1 MPDDFLGKVAIVT
14 GAGSGIGRA
23 TALAFGREGAQVVV
37 SDVDRAG
44 GEETARLI
52 LAAGGKALFVAC
64 NVTSSEEVN
73 ALLQQTMQTYAR
85 LDCAVNNAGIE
96 GTPAPTVELPE
107 DAWNRVLSVNLTGPW
122 LCMKY
127 EIPAMLQTGGGAVVN
142 MASILGVVG
151 FANAGAYVAAKHGL
165 IGVTQAA
172 ALEYAERDIR
182 VNALC
187 PGFIATP
194 MLERGLQLSEHP
206 EVQSQLAALHP
217 MKRLGTAEEIAEAAL
232 WLCSSRA
239 SFVTG
244 VALLADGGYTA
255 Q

>member
-1 MPDDFLGKVAIVT
+1 MSDEFAGKVALVT

-23 TALAFGREGAQVVV
+23 AALGFGREGAKVVV
-37 SDVDRAG
+37 SDIDRAG
-44 GEETARLI
+44 GEETVRLI
-52 LAAGGKALFVAC
+52 RAADGAAAFIACDVARG
-64 NVTSSEEVN
+64 EEVD
-73 ALLQQTMQTYAR
+73 ALVRQAVQAYGR

-96 GTPAPTVELPE
+96 GIQASTVDLPE
-107 DAWNRVLSVNLTGPW
+107 EAWSRVLSVNLTGPW

-127 EIPAMLQTGGGAVVN
+127 EIPAMLHSGGGALVN

-165 IGVTQAA
+165 IGVTQVA
-172 ALEYAERDIR
+172 ALEYAERGVR

-194 MLERGLQLSEHP
+194 MLERGLHLSEHP
-206 EVQSQLAALHP
+206 DVQSQIAALHP
-217 MKRLGTAEEIAEAAL
+217 VKRLGTVEEIAEAAL

>member
-1 MPDDFLGKVAIVT
+1 MSDEFADKVALVT

-23 TALAFGREGAQVVV
+23 TALAFGREGAKVVV

-44 GEETARLI
+44 GEETVRLI
-52 LAAGGKALFVAC
+52 RAADGEATFLSC
-64 NVTSSEEVN
+64 NVARGEEVE
-73 ALLQQTMQTYAR
+73 ALVRQAIQAWGR

-96 GTPAPTVELPE
+96 GTQAPTDELPE
-107 DAWNRVLSVNLTGPW
+107 DVWNRVLSVNLTGPW

-127 EIPAMLQTGGGAVVN
+127 EIPAMVHSGGGAIVN

-165 IGVTQAA
+165 IGVTQVA
-172 ALEYAERDIR
+172 ALEYAERGIR

-194 MLERGLQLSEHP
+194 MLERGLHLREHP
-206 EVQSQLAALHP
+206 DAQSQIAALHP
-217 MKRLGTAEEIAEAAL
+217 VKRLGTAEEIAEAAL
-232 WLCSSRA
+232 WLSSSRA

-244 VALLADGGYTA
+244 VALLVDGGYTA

>member
-1 MPDDFLGKVAIVT
+1 MSDDFAGKVAIVT
-14 GAGSGIGRA
+14 GAGSGIGCA
-23 TALAFGREGAQVVV
+23 TALAFGREGAKVMV
-37 SDVDRAG
+37 SDIDRAG

-52 LAAGGKALFVAC
+52 REAGGEALFVAC
-64 NVTSSEEVN
+64 NVASSEEVG
-73 ALLQQTMQTYAR
+73 ALVQQTMQTYGR

-96 GTPAPTVELPE
+96 GAQAPTVELPE

-165 IGVTQAA
+165 IGVTQVA
-172 ALEYAERDIR
+172 ALEYAERGIR

-187 PGFIATP
+187 PGFIETP
-194 MLERGLQLSEHP
+194 MLERGLHLDEHP
-206 EVQSQLAALHP
+206 EVQSQIAALHP
-217 MKRLGTAEEIAEAAL
+217 MKRLGTAEEIAEVAL
-232 WLCSSRA
+232 WLCSSHA